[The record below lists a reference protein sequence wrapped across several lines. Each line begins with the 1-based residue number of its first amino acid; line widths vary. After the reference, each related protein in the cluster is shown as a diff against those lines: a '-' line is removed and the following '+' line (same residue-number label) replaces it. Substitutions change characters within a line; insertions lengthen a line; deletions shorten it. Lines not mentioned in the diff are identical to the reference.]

1 MDRVAGHGEGE
12 GGKVQMTR
20 ASIRT
25 SARAATQKLQRA
37 QGRRRGRER
46 EVGQSGRGWGDASPG
61 AHVGS
66 APLYARV
73 QDATKQQAR
82 LCASFPLPEH
92 HHDIARAMVR
102 RHARRRECTPTDTP
116 QSSSPVQ
123 SSRKRRR
130 SPSNVHLG
138 AGPSHASS
146 DAGTPAALAASTPGG
161 LSARSTSP
169 PPSSLPPSSPPAAFS
184 DMTDGEEEA
193 VVDDEHDAERLGQAY
208 EEDEDVEG
216 EDLFAEGMEG

>member
-1 MDRVAGHGEGE
+1 MFLCGACREGVA
-12 GGKVQMTR
+12 KVQMTR
-20 ASIRT
+20 AS
-25 SARAATQKLQRA
+25 
-37 QGRRRGRER
+37 GR
-46 EVGQSGRGWGDASPG
+46 VP
-61 AHVGS
+61 
-66 APLYARV
+66 
-73 QDATKQQAR
+73 KQQPKNYDGPKGGAAAENAKSGSWAEDGETRRQVHTWGAR
-82 LCASFPLPEH
+82 HFTRASRTRQSNRCALCASFPLPEH
-92 HHDIARAMVR
+92 HHIARAMVR
-102 RHARRRECTPTDTP
+102 RPARRRERAPTDTP